1 MYIIGED
8 WSVEMKTL
16 IIIPAYN
23 EEENIE
29 RVVNMLVTSYPQYDY
44 VVVNDC
50 SKDNTKFIC
59 EKNNYNFIDLP
70 VNLGLAGAVQ
80 AGYKYAYHHNY
91 DIAIQYD
98 GDGQHRPEYIE
109 DLVHGIESGADIV
122 IGSRFV
128 NSKKPWNARMIGSR
142 IITFVTK
149 LTTGVEVKDPTS
161 GMRAISNKLIK
172 EFAFNMN
179 YPPEPDTIAYQLK
192 KGAVIKEVHVEMDE
206 RIAGESYLN
215 ITNSIKYM
223 SRMLISILFI
233 LNFRK

>member
-1 MYIIGED
+1 MYIVGED

-50 SKDNTKFIC
+50 SKDNTKYIC
-59 EKNNYNFIDLP
+59 EKNKYNLIDLP

-80 AGYKYAYHHNY
+80 AGYKYAYYHNY

-98 GDGQHRPEYIE
+98 GDGQHRPEYLE
-109 DLVHGIESGADIV
+109 DLVLGVKDGADIV

-161 GMRAISNKLIK
+161 GMRAINNKLIK
-172 EFAFNMN
+172 EFAL
-179 YPPEPDTIAYQLK
+179 T
-192 KGAVIKEVHVEMDE
+192 
-206 RIAGESYLN
+206 
-215 ITNSIKYM
+215 
-223 SRMLISILFI
+223 
-233 LNFRK
+233 

>member
-1 MYIIGED
+1 
-8 WSVEMKTL
+8 MKTL

-29 RVVNMLVTSYPQYDY
+29 RVVNMLKTSYPQYDY
-44 VVVNDC
+44 IVVNDC
-50 SKDNTKFIC
+50 SKDNTKLIC
-59 EKNNYNFIDLP
+59 QKNNYNFIDLP
-70 VNLGLAGAVQ
+70 INLGLAGAVQ
-80 AGYKYAYHHNY
+80 TGYQYAYKKNY

-98 GDGQHRPEYIE
+98 SDGQHRPEYIR
-109 DLVHGIESGADIV
+109 DLVGGIAGGADIV

-128 NSKKPWNARMIGSR
+128 NSKKPWTARMIGSR
-142 IITFVTK
+142 LITFVTK
-149 LTTGVEVKDPTS
+149 LTTGIEVKDPTS
-161 GMRAISNKLIK
+161 GMRNKLIK

-192 KGAVIKEVHVEMDE
+192 KGACIKEVHVEMDE

-223 SRMLISILFI
+223 TRMLISILFI
-233 LNFRK
+233 QNFRK